1 MKKARLR
8 NRFLKDKTDY
18 NKKEYAKQRNYCIS
32 LVRKSKKPY
41 YTVVLKKKSDNK
53 TAQILNSFF
62 SNIGSDLKIQEYAKT
77 IPEDQ
82 FKDSLLIH

>member
-1 MKKARLR
+1 MQNNVTTVSLLSE
-8 NRFLKDKTDY
+8 NLKSH
-18 NKKEYAKQRNYCIS
+18 I
-32 LVRKSKKPY
+32 
-41 YTVVLKKKSDNK
+41 TVVLKKKSDNK